1 MSTSPIPQTIDIL
14 SREKG
19 IEPQVII
26 SAIEDAVVTA
36 ARKQFKT
43 GEDLRARYN
52 PETGDVELFALMTV
66 VQEVQDPATEISL
79 ADVEEMGV
87 EGAEVGDQ
95 LEFPKPREELG
106 RIAAQTAKQIIFQK
120 VREAERNNV
129 YDEYISRVGE
139 LVHGFVKRF
148 EGGRI
153 ITDLGKIESVLPKT
167 QQSRAESFSQGER
180 IRVVINA
187 VSKDSKGPQV
197 EVSRTSPELLKR
209 LFEMEVPEI
218 YDGTV
223 QIKAAVREPG
233 DRAKIAVISTERD
246 VDPVG
251 ACVGM
256 KGSRVQA
263 IIRELRG
270 ERIDI
275 IEWSEDPAVF
285 AANALSPAKVSKVEI
300 NSFEE
305 KKLTVTVPEDQLS
318 LAIGKKGQNVRLA
331 AKLVGWHIDIRSAE
345 EAARAA
351 AAQLEA
357 VMAGGEAT
365 LTDIRESLALDQITA
380 ERLKD
385 RGIENIEQLSALSV
399 DELVDAIDVSFDQAN
414 EILDRAHRLLA
425 QKHAREAR
433 AERDAEPT
441 AASPSGEGA
450 TAQAETG
457 GGESLGGQV
466 ADAVNAIADA
476 GAAVVNLG
484 ASLIKESVEAITGS
498 PDEAAQ
504 PTEQAEGGETA
515 EQAPRADSEAQAR
528 ADEEATV
535 QFDNAADQG
544 VNKARMAEPE
554 PTEEEAAD
562 QKDQERQYA
571 PPPDAEPDPARP
583 VASAGPDFD
592 AMSPSEVQIQE
603 FLADVP
609 PGIEETQGPMPSS
622 AFQALAPGERVVP
635 ESRAEWREEAGIET
649 SDEQRVDDLI
659 ASFDTPPAGQ
669 AGDEAGEGD
678 TSPSEAAEEETG
690 QDTTDELSPGA
701 FDSDWGTEA
710 RAEGDQD
717 RAADTDDEREKH

>member
-19 IEPQVII
+19 IDPQVII

-36 ARKQFKT
+36 ARKKFKT
-43 GEDLRARYN
+43 GEDLHARYN
-52 PETGDVELFALMTV
+52 LENGDVELFAVKTV
-66 VQEVQDPATEISL
+66 VENVVDSAIEISL
-79 ADVEEMGV
+79 ADVVEMGV
-87 EGAEVGDQ
+87 EGAEEGDQ
-95 LEFPKPREELG
+95 LEFPKSREELG

-120 VREAERNNV
+120 VREAERNIV
-129 YDEYISRVGE
+129 YDEYIERLGE

-153 ITDLGKIESVLPKT
+153 VVDLGKVEASLPRT
-167 QQSRAESFSQGER
+167 EQSRAESFSQGER
-180 IRVVINA
+180 VRVVIHS
-187 VSKDSKGPQV
+187 VSKEAKGPQV

-223 QIKAAVREPG
+223 QIKAVVREPG

-331 AKLVGWHIDIRSAE
+331 AKLLGWHIDIRSAE

-365 LTDIRESLALDQITA
+365 LTDIRDSLALDQITA

-385 RGIENIEQLSALSV
+385 RGIENIDQLALISV
-399 DELVDAIDVSFDQAN
+399 DELVDAIDVSYDQAN
-414 EILDRAHRLLA
+414 EILERAHRLLA

-433 AERDAEPT
+433 
-441 AASPSGEGA
+441 
-450 TAQAETG
+450 
-457 GGESLGGQV
+457 
-466 ADAVNAIADA
+466 
-476 GAAVVNLG
+476 
-484 ASLIKESVEAITGS
+484 EAR
-498 PDEAAQ
+498 EA
-504 PTEQAEGGETA
+504 
-515 EQAPRADSEAQAR
+515 
-528 ADEEATV
+528 EEATAK
-535 QFDNAADQG
+535 AA
-544 VNKARMAEPE
+544 AE
-554 PTEEEAAD
+554 
-562 QKDQERQYA
+562 
-571 PPPDAEPDPARP
+571 PDAEAGEAAGSESEQ
-583 VASAGPDFD
+583 AS
-592 AMSPSEVQIQE
+592 
-603 FLADVP
+603 
-609 PGIEETQGPMPSS
+609 
-622 AFQALAPGERVVP
+622 VP
-635 ESRAEWREEAGIET
+635 EAPQELKLA
-649 SDEQRVDDLI
+649 
-659 ASFDTPPAGQ
+659 ASF
-669 AGDEAGEGD
+669 
-678 TSPSEAAEEETG
+678 
-690 QDTTDELSPGA
+690 
-701 FDSDWGTEA
+701 EA
-710 RAEGDQD
+710 RE
-717 RAADTDDEREKH
+717 

>member
-19 IEPQVII
+19 IEPEVII

-52 PETGDVELFALMTV
+52 AESGDVELFALMTV
-66 VQEVQDPATEISL
+66 VEEVQDPATEITL
-79 ADVEEMGV
+79 HEVEEMGV

-129 YDEYISRVGE
+129 YDEYIGRVGE

-153 ITDLGKIESVLPKT
+153 ITDLGKIEAVLPKT
-167 QQSRAESFSQGER
+167 QQSRAEAFSQGER
-180 IRVVINA
+180 IRIVINS
-187 VSKDSKGPQV
+187 VSKDTKGPQV
-197 EVSRTSPELLKR
+197 EVSRTSPELVKR

-223 QIKAAVREPG
+223 QIKVAMREPG

-285 AANALSPAKVSKVEI
+285 AANALSPAKVAKVEI

-385 RGIENIEQLSALSV
+385 RGIETIEQLATITV

-425 QKHAREAR
+425 QKHARELREAR
-433 AERDAEPT
+433 EAEEAALAPTPEGEAGVEEPEGPGVTEEAVGTGASEELVETAATVPAEPSVEALIET
-441 AASPSGEGA
+441 APADEA
-450 TAQAETG
+450 VETHAELAETVEG
-457 GGESLGGQV
+457 LAEEIP
-466 ADAVNAIADA
+466 AVGSTIEDKSVE
-476 GAAVVNLG
+476 AAVVRADDLQPIEPAEG
-484 ASLIKESVEAITGS
+484 SKDVVEASDTQFAE
-498 PDEAAQ
+498 PAA
-504 PTEQAEGGETA
+504 ESG
-515 EQAPRADSEAQAR
+515 PRTQHAND
-528 ADEEATV
+528 DEE
-535 QFDNAADQG
+535 
-544 VNKARMAEPE
+544 
-554 PTEEEAAD
+554 
-562 QKDQERQYA
+562 
-571 PPPDAEPDPARP
+571 
-583 VASAGPDFD
+583 
-592 AMSPSEVQIQE
+592 
-603 FLADVP
+603 
-609 PGIEETQGPMPSS
+609 
-622 AFQALAPGERVVP
+622 
-635 ESRAEWREEAGIET
+635 
-649 SDEQRVDDLI
+649 
-659 ASFDTPPAGQ
+659 
-669 AGDEAGEGD
+669 
-678 TSPSEAAEEETG
+678 
-690 QDTTDELSPGA
+690 
-701 FDSDWGTEA
+701 
-710 RAEGDQD
+710 
-717 RAADTDDEREKH
+717 EKL

>member
-19 IEPQVII
+19 IDPQVII

-52 PETGDVELFALMTV
+52 AETGDVELFALMTV
-66 VQEVQDPATEISL
+66 VDEVQDPATEISL
-79 ADVEEMGV
+79 ADVEAMGV

-129 YDEYISRVGE
+129 YDEYIGRVGE

-167 QQSRAESFSQGER
+167 QQSRAEAFSQGER
-180 IRVVINA
+180 IRVVINT
-187 VSKDSKGPQV
+187 VSKDTKGPQV

-233 DRAKIAVISTERD
+233 DRAKIAVISNERD

-275 IEWSEDPAVF
+275 IEWAEDPAVF

-365 LTDIRESLALDQITA
+365 LTDIRDSLALDQITA
-380 ERLKD
+380 ERLKG
-385 RGIENIEQLSALSV
+385 RGIETIDQLALISV
-399 DELVDAIDVSFDQAN
+399 DELVDAIDVSYDQAN
-414 EILDRAHRLLA
+414 EILERAHRLLA

-433 AERDAEPT
+433 EAR
-441 AASPSGEGA
+441 
-450 TAQAETG
+450 ET
-457 GGESLGGQV
+457 
-466 ADAVNAIADA
+466 
-476 GAAVVNLG
+476 
-484 ASLIKESVEAITGS
+484 
-498 PDEAAQ
+498 
-504 PTEQAEGGETA
+504 
-515 EQAPRADSEAQAR
+515 
-528 ADEEATV
+528 EEATAK
-535 QFDNAADQG
+535 AATENESG
-544 VNKARMAEPE
+544 EPVTATAGGEESGAAEPVVE
-554 PTEEEAAD
+554 KLAEGFDAEEIGAEETTQPEALAEDERLAEEASEPAI
-562 QKDQERQYA
+562 EAA
-571 PPPDAEPDPARP
+571 PDEPVVAFEAATEHETAAE
-583 VASAGPDFD
+583 V
-592 AMSPSEVQIQE
+592 SPESRTEGAE
-603 FLADVP
+603 TES
-609 PGIEETQGPMPSS
+609 GIEERI
-622 AFQALAPGERVVP
+622 EP
-635 ESRAEWREEAGIET
+635 EH
-649 SDEQRVDDLI
+649 
-659 ASFDTPPAGQ
+659 
-669 AGDEAGEGD
+669 
-678 TSPSEAAEEETG
+678 AA
-690 QDTTDELSPGA
+690 
-701 FDSDWGTEA
+701 
-710 RAEGDQD
+710 
-717 RAADTDDEREKH
+717 TDDEPHKDE

>member
-19 IEPQVII
+19 IDAQVII
-26 SAIEDAVVTA
+26 SAMEEAVAAA
-36 ARKQFKT
+36 ARKHFKT
-43 GEDLRARYN
+43 GQDFHARYN
-52 PETGDVELFALMTV
+52 PETGEVELFALMTV
-66 VQEVQDPATEISL
+66 VEEIQDPSTEITLDDERL
-79 ADVEEMGV
+79 ADV

-95 LEFPKPREELG
+95 LEFPITEELG

-129 YDEYISRVGE
+129 YDEYIDRVGE

-153 ITDLGKIESVLPKT
+153 IVDLGKIESVLPKT
-167 QQSRAESFSQGER
+167 QQSRAEAFSQGER
-180 IRVVINA
+180 IRVVINS
-187 VSKDSKGPQV
+187 VSKDTKGPQV

-223 QIKAAVREPG
+223 QMKAAVREPG

-331 AKLVGWHIDIRSAE
+331 AKLVGWHVDIRSAE

-385 RGIENIEQLSALSV
+385 RGIETIDQLAVVSV
-399 DELVDAIDVSFDQAN
+399 DDLVEAIDVSFDQAN

-425 QKHAREAR
+425 QKHIREAREAR
-433 AERDAEPT
+433 
-441 AASPSGEGA
+441 
-450 TAQAETG
+450 
-457 GGESLGGQV
+457 
-466 ADAVNAIADA
+466 
-476 GAAVVNLG
+476 
-484 ASLIKESVEAITGS
+484 EA
-498 PDEAAQ
+498 
-504 PTEQAEGGETA
+504 
-515 EQAPRADSEAQAR
+515 
-528 ADEEATV
+528 
-535 QFDNAADQG
+535 
-544 VNKARMAEPE
+544 
-554 PTEEEAAD
+554 EEAAA
-562 QKDQERQYA
+562 KA
-571 PPPDAEPDPARP
+571 DAATE
-583 VASAGPDFD
+583 VESA
-592 AMSPSEVQIQE
+592 
-603 FLADVP
+603 
-609 PGIEETQGPMPSS
+609 
-622 AFQALAPGERVVP
+622 
-635 ESRAEWREEAGIET
+635 EA
-649 SDEQRVDDLI
+649 
-659 ASFDTPPAGQ
+659 
-669 AGDEAGEGD
+669 AGDEAGEAPAPAIPEELSQPG
-678 TSPSEAAEEETG
+678 TFEAEEI
-690 QDTTDELSPGA
+690 GA
-701 FDSDWGTEA
+701 ES
-710 RAEGDQD
+710 
-717 RAADTDDEREKH
+717 

>member
-1 MSTSPIPQTIDIL
+1 MSTSPISQTIDIL

-26 SAIEDAVVTA
+26 SAIEEAVVKA
-36 ARKQFKT
+36 ARKQFNADET
-43 GEDLRARYN
+43 GEELRARYDL
-52 PETGDVELFALMTV
+52 ETGDIDLFALMTV
-66 VQEVQDPATEISL
+66 VEEVQYPTTEISL
-79 ADVEEMGV
+79 ADVEEMGI

-95 LEFPKPREELG
+95 LEFPKPKEELG

-120 VREAERNNV
+120 VREAERKNV

-153 ITDLGKIESVLPKT
+153 ITDLGKIEALLPKT

-180 IRVVINA
+180 IRIVIND
-187 VSKDSKGPQV
+187 VLTDSKGPQV

-380 ERLKD
+380 QRLKD
-385 RGIENIEQLSALSV
+385 RGIETIEELTTISV
-399 DELVDAIDVSFDQAN
+399 DELVDTIDVSFDQAN

-425 QKHAREAR
+425 QKHAREVREAHA
-433 AERDAEPT
+433 AE
-441 AASPSGEGA
+441 
-450 TAQAETG
+450 
-457 GGESLGGQV
+457 ES
-466 ADAVNAIADA
+466 
-476 GAAVVNLG
+476 
-484 ASLIKESVEAITGS
+484 
-498 PDEAAQ
+498 AAQ
-504 PTEQAEGGETA
+504 ESAAQESSEEESAAAPGEVSEEGVEETA
-515 EQAPRADSEAQAR
+515 EETSPDVEAASGAGLEASEEIESQMAAFDEMDQEEQFAPPPE
-528 ADEEATV
+528 
-535 QFDNAADQG
+535 
-544 VNKARMAEPE
+544 AEPE
-554 PTEEEAAD
+554 P
-562 QKDQERQYA
+562 
-571 PPPDAEPDPARP
+571 PRP
-583 VASAGPDFD
+583 LASAVPDFD

-603 FLADVP
+603 LLADEAP
-609 PGIEETQGPMPSS
+609 SSDEAQGPMPASGLE
-622 AFQALAPGERVVP
+622 AFAPGAQVIP
-635 ESRAEWREEAGIET
+635 ESHSEWAEKAGIDRSE
-649 SDEQRVDDLI
+649 EQTAEELIDSFNEDLKAEDAAAVSSESSEMI
-659 ASFDTPPAGQ
+659 
-669 AGDEAGEGD
+669 
-678 TSPSEAAEEETG
+678 SPSEAAEEETG
-690 QDTTDELSPGA
+690 QETTDELAPEIFESSESETG
-701 FDSDWGTEA
+701 
-710 RAEGDQD
+710 
-717 RAADTDDEREKH
+717 DTDSGEKKEE

>member
-19 IEPQVII
+19 IDPQVII

-52 PETGDVELFALMTV
+52 SETGDVELFALMTV
-66 VQEVQDPATEISL
+66 VDEVQDAATEISL
-79 ADVEEMGV
+79 ADVEAMGV

-129 YDEYISRVGE
+129 YDEYIGRVAE

-153 ITDLGKIESVLPKT
+153 IVDLGKIEAVLPKT
-167 QQSRAESFSQGER
+167 QQSRAEAFSQGER
-180 IRVVINA
+180 IRVVINT
-187 VSKDSKGPQV
+187 VSKDTKGPQV
-197 EVSRTSPELLKR
+197 EVSRTSPELVKR

-275 IEWSEDPAVF
+275 IEWNEDPAVF

-365 LTDIRESLALDQITA
+365 LADIRESLALDQITA

-385 RGIENIEQLSALSV
+385 RGIENIDQLALVTV
-399 DELVDAIDVSFDQAN
+399 DELVEAIDVSFDQAN
-414 EILDRAHRLLA
+414 EILERAHRLLA

-433 AERDAEPT
+433 ETREAEEAAAR
-441 AASPSGEGA
+441 AASEPEPGSEETASVAGDSEDAA
-450 TAQAETG
+450 TAEAFGEALQPASFEAEEIG
-457 GGESLGGQV
+457 
-466 ADAVNAIADA
+466 AVEDTRVPP
-476 GAAVVNLG
+476 AA
-484 ASLIKESVEAITGS
+484 AFEE
-498 PDEAAQ
+498 
-504 PTEQAEGGETA
+504 EQTA
-515 EQAPRADSEAQAR
+515 EQA
-528 ADEEATV
+528 V
-535 QFDNAADQG
+535 
-544 VNKARMAEPE
+544 
-554 PTEEEAAD
+554 
-562 QKDQERQYA
+562 A
-571 PPPDAEPDPARP
+571 PAIESDTKETQMTIE
-583 VASAGPDFD
+583 ASAQP
-592 AMSPSEVQIQE
+592 
-603 FLADVP
+603 
-609 PGIEETQGPMPSS
+609 
-622 AFQALAPGERVVP
+622 
-635 ESRAEWREEAGIET
+635 
-649 SDEQRVDDLI
+649 
-659 ASFDTPPAGQ
+659 
-669 AGDEAGEGD
+669 
-678 TSPSEAAEEETG
+678 AEEESIAT
-690 QDTTDELSPGA
+690 QPASLQVESEAVETPAATEA
-701 FDSDWGTEA
+701 GTEPPDEA
-710 RAEGDQD
+710 DLSQQASDEGSAANPEKVGDAETEGSEDK
-717 RAADTDDEREKH
+717 AEERKSE

>member
-19 IEPQVII
+19 IDPQVII

-66 VQEVQDPATEISL
+66 VEEVLDPATEISL

-129 YDEYISRVGE
+129 YDEYIGRLGE

-153 ITDLGKIESVLPKT
+153 ITDLGKIEAVLPKT

-180 IRVVINA
+180 IRVVINS
-187 VSKDSKGPQV
+187 VSKDAKGPQV

-385 RGIENIEQLSALSV
+385 RGIETIEQLSTITV

-414 EILDRAHRLLA
+414 EILERAHRLLA

-433 AERDAEPT
+433 QAQEAEADEIAEQEGQT
-441 AASPSGEGA
+441 AVA
-450 TAQAETG
+450 TAPETPIEIEQEEEPGSAEVAALTISTDLG
-457 GGESLGGQV
+457 PAVGEEVEVEEISAEEEEV
-466 ADAVNAIADA
+466 APTPV
-476 GAAVVNLG
+476 
-484 ASLIKESVEAITGS
+484 ESTEVSEGETIEAQPFFAYDEAVEA
-498 PDEAAQ
+498 
-504 PTEQAEGGETA
+504 
-515 EQAPRADSEAQAR
+515 SER
-528 ADEEATV
+528 PLESTW
-535 QFDNAADQG
+535 
-544 VNKARMAEPE
+544 
-554 PTEEEAAD
+554 TEE
-562 QKDQERQYA
+562 
-571 PPPDAEPDPARP
+571 
-583 VASAGPDFD
+583 
-592 AMSPSEVQIQE
+592 
-603 FLADVP
+603 
-609 PGIEETQGPMPSS
+609 
-622 AFQALAPGERVVP
+622 PGEEPSDDGEAP
-635 ESRAEWREEAGIET
+635 E
-649 SDEQRVDDLI
+649 V
-659 ASFDTPPAGQ
+659 
-669 AGDEAGEGD
+669 
-678 TSPSEAAEEETG
+678 SPSEAAEAESGQTETNELPPEAFG
-690 QDTTDELSPGA
+690 EPSASEANTDVS
-701 FDSDWGTEA
+701 
-710 RAEGDQD
+710 EGDEDQ
-717 RAADTDDEREKH
+717 AVKDE

>member
-1 MSTSPIPQTIDIL
+1 MSTSPIQQHIEAL
-14 SREKG
+14 SREKN
-19 IEPQVII
+19 IDPEIVI
-26 SAIEDAVVTA
+26 SAMRDAVEAA

-43 GEDLRARYN
+43 GEDFHARYN
-52 PETGDVELFALMTV
+52 PESGEVELYALKTV
-66 VQEVQDPATEISL
+66 VAEVQEEATEISL
-79 ADVEEMGV
+79 AEVEEMGV

-95 LEFPKPREELG
+95 LEFPRPTEELG

-129 YDEYISRVGE
+129 YEEYIGRMGE

-153 ITDLGKIESVLPKT
+153 ITDLGKIEAVLPKT

-180 IRVVINA
+180 IRIVINS
-187 VSKDSKGPQV
+187 VSKDAKGPQV

-233 DRAKIAVISTERD
+233 DRAKIAVVSTERD

-305 KKLTVTVPEDQLS
+305 KHLTVTVPEDQLS

-357 VMAGGEAT
+357 VMAGGEAK

-385 RGIENIEQLSALSV
+385 RGVETIEQLAASSV
-399 DELVDAIDVSFDQAN
+399 DELVDAIDVSFDQAS
-414 EILDRAHRLLA
+414 EIIDRANRLLA
-425 QKHAREAR
+425 QRQAREAR
-433 AERDAEPT
+433 DAREASAAAEAGDQEQAAAATETAPEAHSDIADLIERRVEQELGTEETAGEFVVEMADARIPLEEAFEGVAGDEAEE
-441 AASPSGEGA
+441 AAS
-450 TAQAETG
+450 AED
-457 GGESLGGQV
+457 EIDKERQFAPP
-466 ADAVNAIADA
+466 AD
-476 GAAVVNLG
+476 
-484 ASLIKESVEAITGS
+484 
-498 PDEAAQ
+498 
-504 PTEQAEGGETA
+504 
-515 EQAPRADSEAQAR
+515 
-528 ADEEATV
+528 
-535 QFDNAADQG
+535 
-544 VNKARMAEPE
+544 AEPE
-554 PTEEEAAD
+554 P
-562 QKDQERQYA
+562 Q
-571 PPPDAEPDPARP
+571 RP
-583 VASAGPDFD
+583 TASAVPDFD
-592 AMSPSEVQIQE
+592 AMSPSETQIQE
-603 FLADVP
+603 FAADRSS
-609 PGIEETQGPMPSS
+609 GIEEMEGPMPASGLE
-622 AFQALAPGERVVP
+622 AFAPGAQVVA
-635 ESRAEWREEAGIET
+635 ESHEEWMAEGGVKE
-649 SDEQRVDDLI
+649 SVDEQVAHLI
-659 ASFDTPPAGQ
+659 EDFDTPPSEELEAS
-669 AGDEAGEGD
+669 DAGED
-678 TSPSEAAEEETG
+678 SSPTTAAEEETG
-690 QDTTDELSPGA
+690 QETTDELAPEQFEGA
-701 FDSDWGTEA
+701 EVGTTDQQ
-710 RAEGDQD
+710 AEGGESK
-717 RAADTDDEREKH
+717 TMKDE

>member
-19 IEPQVII
+19 IDPQVII

-52 PETGDVELFALMTV
+52 HETGDVELFALMTV
-66 VQEVQDPATEISL
+66 IDEVQDPATEISL
-79 ADVEEMGV
+79 ADVEAMGV

-129 YDEYISRVGE
+129 YDEYIGRVGE

-153 ITDLGKIESVLPKT
+153 IVDLGKIESVLSKP
-167 QQSRAESFSQGER
+167 QQSRAEAFSQGER
-180 IRVVINA
+180 IRVVINT
-187 VSKDSKGPQV
+187 VSKDTKGPQV

-223 QIKAAVREPG
+223 QIKVAVREPG

-285 AANALSPAKVSKVEI
+285 AANGLSPAKVSKVEI

-365 LTDIRESLALDQITA
+365 LTDIRDSLALDQITA
-380 ERLKD
+380 ERLRHRD
-385 RGIENIEQLSALSV
+385 IETIDQLALISV

-414 EILDRAHRLLA
+414 EILERAHRLLA

-433 AERDAEPT
+433 EAREAEEAAAKAATETDGGEQVAATDEGEVSGAVETVEEELLPPASFEAEEIGVEE
-441 AASPSGEGA
+441 AAPSESLAEQEQIAEGA
-450 TAQAETG
+450 
-457 GGESLGGQV
+457 
-466 ADAVNAIADA
+466 AVNAATETEPDDRVAATAKGEQSGVEEADQLAALTESEAPIESNTTEPAIAPEATEEHEA
-476 GAAVVNLG
+476 GA
-484 ASLIKESVEAITGS
+484 EPS
-498 PDEAAQ
+498 PEAA
-504 PTEQAEGGETA
+504 
-515 EQAPRADSEAQAR
+515 ADSSETESETV
-528 ADEEATV
+528 ADEKPEGADD
-535 QFDNAADQG
+535 DN
-544 VNKARMAEPE
+544 K
-554 PTEEEAAD
+554 
-562 QKDQERQYA
+562 
-571 PPPDAEPDPARP
+571 
-583 VASAGPDFD
+583 
-592 AMSPSEVQIQE
+592 
-603 FLADVP
+603 
-609 PGIEETQGPMPSS
+609 
-622 AFQALAPGERVVP
+622 
-635 ESRAEWREEAGIET
+635 
-649 SDEQRVDDLI
+649 
-659 ASFDTPPAGQ
+659 
-669 AGDEAGEGD
+669 
-678 TSPSEAAEEETG
+678 
-690 QDTTDELSPGA
+690 QDKNE
-701 FDSDWGTEA
+701 
-710 RAEGDQD
+710 
-717 RAADTDDEREKH
+717 

>member
-1 MSTSPIPQTIDIL
+1 MSTSSPIAQTIDVL
-14 SREKG
+14 SREKN
-19 IEPQVII
+19 IDPNVII
-26 SAIEDAVVTA
+26 AAIEEAVIKA
-36 ARKQFKT
+36 ARKQFNAEQT
-43 GEDLRARYN
+43 GEELRARYD
-52 PETGDVELFALMTV
+52 PDTGDIDLFALMTV
-66 VQEVQDPATEISL
+66 VEEVENPSTEISL
-79 ADVEEMGV
+79 ADVLEMGI

-95 LEFPKPREELG
+95 LEFPKPKEELG

-120 VREAERNNV
+120 VREAERKNV
-129 YDEYISRVGE
+129 YDEYIGRLGE
-139 LVHGFVKRF
+139 LVNGFVKRF
-148 EGGRI
+148 EGGRLI
-153 ITDLGKIESVLPKT
+153 IDFGKLEAVLPKSE
-167 QQSRAESFSQGER
+167 QSRVESFSQGER
-180 IRVVINA
+180 LRVVISN
-187 VSKDSKGPQV
+187 VLTDSKGPQV
-197 EVSRTSPELLKR
+197 EVSRTSPEMLKR

-365 LTDIRESLALDQITA
+365 LADIRESLALDQITA
-380 ERLKD
+380 QRLKD
-385 RGIENIEQLSALSV
+385 RGIENIEQLSGMGV

-414 EILDRAHRLLA
+414 EILERAHRLLA
-425 QKHAREAR
+425 QKQAREAQAAR
-433 AERDAEPT
+433 EAAAAPAEA
-441 AASPSGEGA
+441 
-450 TAQAETG
+450 
-457 GGESLGGQV
+457 
-466 ADAVNAIADA
+466 
-476 GAAVVNLG
+476 
-484 ASLIKESVEAITGS
+484 
-498 PDEAAQ
+498 EAAQ
-504 PTEQAEGGETA
+504 ETAAEPEATEPEAEAGHGVSVSEEGVEGAAHDADLVERGETTEA
-515 EQAPRADSEAQAR
+515 APEVALEVEAMSEEGPETATA
-528 ADEEATV
+528 EATIEPS
-535 QFDNAADQG
+535 
-544 VNKARMAEPE
+544 RLAEPE
-554 PTEEEAAD
+554 PSAEEAAD
-562 QKDQERQYA
+562 EMDEERQYA

-583 VASAGPDFD
+583 DASAVPNFD

-603 FLADVP
+603 ALADAP
-609 PGIEETQGPMPSS
+609 TGSEAELGPMPASGLQ
-622 AFQALAPGERVVP
+622 AFAPGAQVIP
-635 ESRAEWREEAGIET
+635 ETHREWVEESGIDEGREQSAEELVESFRADLTLEDVEHVTGET
-649 SDEQRVDDLI
+649 
-659 ASFDTPPAGQ
+659 ATG
-669 AGDEAGEGD
+669 GEG
-678 TSPSEAAEEETG
+678 EETK
-690 QDTTDELSPGA
+690 E
-701 FDSDWGTEA
+701 
-710 RAEGDQD
+710 
-717 RAADTDDEREKH
+717 

>member
-19 IEPQVII
+19 IDPEVII

-52 PETGDVELFALMTV
+52 AESGDVELFALMTV
-66 VQEVQDPATEISL
+66 VEEVQDPATEL
-79 ADVEEMGV
+79 TLDDERLGDV

-129 YDEYISRVGE
+129 YDEYIGRVGE

-153 ITDLGKIESVLPKT
+153 ITDLGKIEAVLPKT
-167 QQSRAESFSQGER
+167 QQSRAEAFSQGER
-180 IRVVINA
+180 VRIVINS
-187 VSKDSKGPQV
+187 VSKDTKGPQV
-197 EVSRTSPELLKR
+197 EVSRTSPELVKR

-223 QIKAAVREPG
+223 QIKVAVREPG

-285 AANALSPAKVSKVEI
+285 AANALSPAKVAKVEI

-365 LTDIRESLALDQITA
+365 LTDIRESLSLDQITA

-385 RGIENIEQLSALSV
+385 RGIETIEQLATVTV
-399 DELVDAIDVSFDQAN
+399 DEIVDAIDVSFDQAN

-425 QKHAREAR
+425 QKHAREVKEA
-433 AERDAEPT
+433 RDAEEAALST
-441 AASPSGEGA
+441 AAEA
-450 TAQAETG
+450 TAEAGEAEVTAEAGTEATAEAGETEPQAETG
-457 GGESLGGQV
+457 V
-466 ADAVNAIADA
+466 T
-476 GAAVVNLG
+476 
-484 ASLIKESVEAITGS
+484 EA
-498 PDEAAQ
+498 PAEA
-504 PTEQAEGGETA
+504 
-515 EQAPRADSEAQAR
+515 
-528 ADEEATV
+528 
-535 QFDNAADQG
+535 
-544 VNKARMAEPE
+544 
-554 PTEEEAAD
+554 PTEELTAEAA
-562 QKDQERQYA
+562 ET
-571 PPPDAEPDPARP
+571 
-583 VASAGPDFD
+583 
-592 AMSPSEVQIQE
+592 EVI
-603 FLADVP
+603 A
-609 PGIEETQGPMPSS
+609 
-622 AFQALAPGERVVP
+622 
-635 ESRAEWREEAGIET
+635 EAGATVE
-649 SDEQRVDDLI
+649 
-659 ASFDTPPAGQ
+659 APAKE
-669 AGDEAGEGD
+669 AALDEAVEV
-678 TSPSEAAEEETG
+678 PAEEVEAAEETTEEMREPESSIEAEPAAASATIEAEVEQPIAATEEVSTEEASPDAANEASET
-690 QDTTDELSPGA
+690 QPGESA
-701 FDSDWGTEA
+701 GEGETET
-710 RAEGDQD
+710 RH
-717 RAADTDDEREKH
+717 AADDDKEEKL

>member
-19 IEPQVII
+19 IDAQVII

-43 GEDLRARYN
+43 GEDLHARYN
-52 PETGDVELFALMTV
+52 PETGDVELFAVMTV
-66 VQEVQDPATEISL
+66 VEQVEVPATEISISE
-79 ADVEEMGV
+79 VEEMGV

-95 LEFPKPREELG
+95 LEFPKSREELG

-129 YDEYISRVGE
+129 YDEYINRVGE

-153 ITDLGKIESVLPKT
+153 IVDLGKVEAVLPKME
-167 QQSRAESFSQGER
+167 QSRAESFSQGER
-180 IRVVINA
+180 IRVVIST
-187 VSKDSKGPQV
+187 VSKEAKGPQV

-223 QIKAAVREPG
+223 QIKAVVREPG

-305 KKLTVTVPEDQLS
+305 KRLTVTVPEDQLS

-365 LTDIRESLALDQITA
+365 LTTIRESLAIDQITA

-385 RGIENIEQLSALSV
+385 RGIENIEQLASASI
-399 DELVDAIDVSFDQAN
+399 DELVDLIDIS
-414 EILDRAHRLLA
+414 LDEATGIIEKAKRLLA
-425 QKHAREAR
+425 QKQMREAR
-433 AERDAEPT
+433 ASRESEAEAT
-441 AASPSGEGA
+441 AGGEG
-450 TAQAETG
+450 T
-457 GGESLGGQV
+457 
-466 ADAVNAIADA
+466 D
-476 GAAVVNLG
+476 
-484 ASLIKESVEAITGS
+484 
-498 PDEAAQ
+498 
-504 PTEQAEGGETA
+504 
-515 EQAPRADSEAQAR
+515 EAQAADLSATDAGVEVGR
-528 ADEEATV
+528 AEVDE
-535 QFDNAADQG
+535 G
-544 VNKARMAEPE
+544 
-554 PTEEEAAD
+554 
-562 QKDQERQYA
+562 
-571 PPPDAEPDPARP
+571 EPDPPRP
-583 VASAGPDFD
+583 IASPIANYD
-592 AMSPSEVQIQE
+592 AMSPSDLEIQE
-603 FLADVP
+603 LAAGTEESLSELEGPLSKDALEALE
-609 PGIEETQGPMPSS
+609 PGAQI
-622 AFQALAPGERVVP
+622 VP
-635 ESRAEWREEAGIET
+635 ESKAEWNKH
-649 SDEQRVDDLI
+649 V
-659 ASFDTPPAGQ
+659 
-669 AGDEAGEGD
+669 
-678 TSPSEAAEEETG
+678 
-690 QDTTDELSPGA
+690 DELSAAG
-701 FDSDWGTEA
+701 SSESNES
-710 RAEGDQD
+710 AEGEAHHSGQTEEEPGED
-717 RAADTDDEREKH
+717 A

>member
-19 IEPQVII
+19 IDPQVII

-52 PETGDVELFALMTV
+52 GETGDVELFALMTV
-66 VQEVQDPATEISL
+66 VDEVQDAATEISL
-79 ADVEEMGV
+79 ADVEAMGV

-129 YDEYISRVGE
+129 YDEYIGRVGE

-153 ITDLGKIESVLPKT
+153 VVDLGKIEAVLPKT
-167 QQSRAESFSQGER
+167 QQSRAEAFSQGER
-180 IRVVINA
+180 IRVVINT
-187 VSKDSKGPQV
+187 VSKDTKGPQV

-385 RGIENIEQLSALSV
+385 RGIETIDQLPTITV

-414 EILDRAHRLLA
+414 EILERAHRLLA

-433 AERDAEPT
+433 ELREAEEAAAKAEADEGTAPAEEIAEGASTPPQEQIEAAPSPETTLESAEAGDTLGEAEGAPT
-441 AASPSGEGA
+441 ADESAPVVTSQTEG
-450 TAQAETG
+450 
-457 GGESLGGQV
+457 
-466 ADAVNAIADA
+466 
-476 GAAVVNLG
+476 
-484 ASLIKESVEAITGS
+484 
-498 PDEAAQ
+498 EAAQ
-504 PTEQAEGGETA
+504 SEPAVSESEDSGATQAMEASLQPRSFEAEEIGAVTETEETA
-515 EQAPRADSEAQAR
+515 NPS
-528 ADEEATV
+528 
-535 QFDNAADQG
+535 
-544 VNKARMAEPE
+544 
-554 PTEEEAAD
+554 TEETDEDVSAAGTD
-562 QKDQERQYA
+562 YSEIA
-571 PPPDAEPDPARP
+571 AE
-583 VASAGPDFD
+583 
-592 AMSPSEVQIQE
+592 Q
-603 FLADVP
+603 
-609 PGIEETQGPMPSS
+609 
-622 AFQALAPGERVVP
+622 VP
-635 ESRAEWREEAGIET
+635 ESSEGSSTKLEVDGVVEAD
-649 SDEQRVDDLI
+649 S
-659 ASFDTPPAGQ
+659 A
-669 AGDEAGEGD
+669 DEAD
-678 TSPSEAAEEETG
+678 D
-690 QDTTDELSPGA
+690 QKN
-701 FDSDWGTEA
+701 DSTV
-710 RAEGDQD
+710 
-717 RAADTDDEREKH
+717 

>member
-19 IEPQVII
+19 IEPEVII

-52 PETGDVELFALMTV
+52 AESGDVELFALMTV
-66 VQEVQDPATEISL
+66 VEEVQDPATEITL
-79 ADVEEMGV
+79 TEVEDMGV

-129 YDEYISRVGE
+129 YDEYIGRVGE

-153 ITDLGKIESVLPKT
+153 ITDLGKIEAVLPKT
-167 QQSRAESFSQGER
+167 QQSRAEAFSQGER
-180 IRVVINA
+180 IRIVINS
-187 VSKDSKGPQV
+187 VSKDTKGPQV
-197 EVSRTSPELLKR
+197 EVSRTSPELVKR

-223 QIKAAVREPG
+223 QIKVAMREPG

-285 AANALSPAKVSKVEI
+285 AANALSPAKVAKVEI

-385 RGIENIEQLSALSV
+385 RGIETIEQLATITV

-425 QKHAREAR
+425 QKHAREVREAR
-433 AERDAEPT
+433 EAEQAALAPSPEEGAATDEQEASGATEEAIDTGVTVGAEP
-441 AASPSGEGA
+441 AAEVPIEPAAGDEA
-450 TAQAETG
+450 VETQAEL
-457 GGESLGGQV
+457 S
-466 ADAVNAIADA
+466 
-476 GAAVVNLG
+476 
-484 ASLIKESVEAITGS
+484 ESVEQLPAEIPAAELPIEGEMS
-498 PDEAAQ
+498 AEAPA
-504 PTEQAEGGETA
+504 
-515 EQAPRADSEAQAR
+515 AR
-528 ADEEATV
+528 ADEE
-535 QFDNAADQG
+535 
-544 VNKARMAEPE
+544 E
-554 PTEEEAAD
+554 
-562 QKDQERQYA
+562 
-571 PPPDAEPDPARP
+571 
-583 VASAGPDFD
+583 
-592 AMSPSEVQIQE
+592 
-603 FLADVP
+603 
-609 PGIEETQGPMPSS
+609 
-622 AFQALAPGERVVP
+622 
-635 ESRAEWREEAGIET
+635 
-649 SDEQRVDDLI
+649 LI
-659 ASFDTPPAGQ
+659 AAV
-669 AGDEAGEGD
+669 A
-678 TSPSEAAEEETG
+678 
-690 QDTTDELSPGA
+690 
-701 FDSDWGTEA
+701 DSSDVAEA
-710 RAEGDQD
+710 REPQSEESAENEPGTQQ
-717 RAADTDDEREKH
+717 AINDDEEKL

>member
-19 IEPQVII
+19 IDPQVII

-52 PETGDVELFALMTV
+52 AETGDVELFALMTV
-66 VQEVQDPATEISL
+66 VDEVQDSATEISL
-79 ADVEEMGV
+79 ADVEAMGV

-129 YDEYISRVGE
+129 YDEYIGRVGE

-153 ITDLGKIESVLPKT
+153 IVDLGKIESVLPKT
-167 QQSRAESFSQGER
+167 QQSRAEAFSQGER
-180 IRVVINA
+180 IRVVINT
-187 VSKDSKGPQV
+187 VSKDTKGPQV

-223 QIKAAVREPG
+223 QIRAAVREPG

-365 LTDIRESLALDQITA
+365 LTDIRDSLALDQITA

-385 RGIENIEQLSALSV
+385 RGIETIDQLALISV

-414 EILDRAHRLLA
+414 EILERAHRLLA

-433 AERDAEPT
+433 EAREAEE
-441 AASPSGEGA
+441 A
-450 TAQAETG
+450 TAQTATEAETG
-457 GGESLGGQV
+457 ELV
-466 ADAVNAIADA
+466 
-476 GAAVVNLG
+476 
-484 ASLIKESVEAITGS
+484 T
-498 PDEAAQ
+498 
-504 PTEQAEGGETA
+504 ETA
-515 EQAPRADSEAQAR
+515 EAGEFA
-528 ADEEATV
+528 
-535 QFDNAADQG
+535 
-544 VNKARMAEPE
+544 AEPAEELPLPTSFEAEALGVEQTAQPEVPEDLEKIAEPASE
-554 PTEEEAAD
+554 PTTIES
-562 QKDQERQYA
+562 
-571 PPPDAEPDPARP
+571 EP
-583 VASAGPDFD
+583 
-592 AMSPSEVQIQE
+592 
-603 FLADVP
+603 
-609 PGIEETQGPMPSS
+609 
-622 AFQALAPGERVVP
+622 P
-635 ESRAEWREEAGIET
+635 ESAA
-649 SDEQRVDDLI
+649 
-659 ASFDTPPAGQ
+659 
-669 AGDEAGEGD
+669 AGEG
-678 TSPSEAAEEETG
+678 TPERETAAESSPVAEIEG
-690 QDTTDELSPGA
+690 SDTAAELS
-701 FDSDWGTEA
+701 A
-710 RAEGDQD
+710 RAETEGSDVESAPEENIPGGVSDNDAQNK
-717 RAADTDDEREKH
+717 DE

>member
-19 IEPQVII
+19 IDAQVII

-43 GEDLRARYN
+43 GEDLHARYN
-52 PETGDVELFALMTV
+52 PETGDVELFAVMTV
-66 VQEVQDPATEISL
+66 VELVENAATEISL
-79 ADVEEMGV
+79 ADVESMGV

-95 LEFPKPREELG
+95 LEFPKSREELG

-129 YDEYISRVGE
+129 YDEYINRVGE

-153 ITDLGKIESVLPKT
+153 IVDLGKVEAVLPKME
-167 QQSRAESFSQGER
+167 QSRAESFSQGER
-180 IRVVINA
+180 VRVVISS
-187 VSKDSKGPQV
+187 VSKEAKGPQV

-223 QIKAAVREPG
+223 QIKAVVREPG

-305 KKLTVTVPEDQLS
+305 KRLTVTVPEDQLS

-365 LTDIRESLALDQITA
+365 LTTIRESLAIDQITA

-385 RGIENIEQLSALSV
+385 RGIENIEQLASATI
-399 DELVDAIDVSFDQAN
+399 DELVDLIDISLDEAN
-414 EILDRAHRLLA
+414 GIIEKAKRLLA
-425 QKHAREAR
+425 QKQMREAR
-433 AERDAEPT
+433 ATRELEAE
-441 AASPSGEGA
+441 A
-450 TAQAETG
+450 AQAALTG
-457 GGESLGGQV
+457 AEAGTEAGAEGGAEE
-466 ADAVNAIADA
+466 
-476 GAAVVNLG
+476 GAAVETEQADELAVG
-484 ASLIKESVEAITGS
+484 TV
-498 PDEAAQ
+498 DEAESQALNEGDDETGDQGEPDPPRPIATPIASYDEMSPSDLEIQELAADTGVSSAELEGPLSKEGLELLAPGAQ
-504 PTEQAEGGETA
+504 IVPETRAQWSAHVEELSSTEDSESIQAEGGEGTPGNEPGGKA
-515 EQAPRADSEAQAR
+515 E
-528 ADEEATV
+528 
-535 QFDNAADQG
+535 
-544 VNKARMAEPE
+544 
-554 PTEEEAAD
+554 TETE
-562 QKDQERQYA
+562 
-571 PPPDAEPDPARP
+571 DAE
-583 VASAGPDFD
+583 
-592 AMSPSEVQIQE
+592 
-603 FLADVP
+603 
-609 PGIEETQGPMPSS
+609 
-622 AFQALAPGERVVP
+622 
-635 ESRAEWREEAGIET
+635 
-649 SDEQRVDDLI
+649 
-659 ASFDTPPAGQ
+659 
-669 AGDEAGEGD
+669 
-678 TSPSEAAEEETG
+678 
-690 QDTTDELSPGA
+690 
-701 FDSDWGTEA
+701 
-710 RAEGDQD
+710 
-717 RAADTDDEREKH
+717 

>member
-1 MSTSPIPQTIDIL
+1 MATSPIPQTIDIL

-19 IEPQVII
+19 IDPQVII

-66 VQEVQDPATEISL
+66 VEEVQDPATEISL

-153 ITDLGKIESVLPKT
+153 ITDLGKIEAVLPKT

-180 IRVVINA
+180 IRIVINT
-187 VSKDSKGPQV
+187 VSRDSKGPQV

-385 RGIENIEQLSALSV
+385 RGIENIEQLSGLSV

-425 QKHAREAR
+425 QKHAREVREA
-433 AERDAEPT
+433 RDAET
-441 AASPSGEGA
+441 SAAAPAGDDA
-450 TAQAETG
+450 TGQ
-457 GGESLGGQV
+457 GGE
-466 ADAVNAIADA
+466 AV
-476 GAAVVNLG
+476 
-484 ASLIKESVEAITGS
+484 
-498 PDEAAQ
+498 
-504 PTEQAEGGETA
+504 EQGEGGETV
-515 EQAPRADSEAQAR
+515 EQAPEASSTSQAQPDEDTAVQLGNVTADDVDGS
-528 ADEEATV
+528 
-535 QFDNAADQG
+535 
-544 VNKARMAEPE
+544 RMAEPE
-554 PTEEEAAD
+554 PTAKEAED
-562 QKDQERQYA
+562 EKDQEREFA
-571 PPPDAEPDPARP
+571 PPPDAEPSPLRSE
-583 VASAGPDFD
+583 VSAGPDFD
-592 AMSPSEVQIQE
+592 SMSPSEAQIQE
-603 FLADVP
+603 LIADVSS
-609 PGIEETQGPMPSS
+609 GVEETHGPMPSS

-635 ESRAEWREEAGIET
+635 ESRAEWREEAGIDT
-649 SDEQRVDDLI
+649 SDEQQAEELI
-659 ASFDTPPAGQ
+659 ASFDTPPEAEATG
-669 AGDEAGEGD
+669 EAGAGD

-690 QDTTDELSPGA
+690 QATSDELSPAAVDDG
-701 FDSDWGTEA
+701 SEA
-710 RAEGDQD
+710 IPQETTAEGDQQG
-717 RAADTDDEREKH
+717 AGDTDEEKNQ

>member
-19 IEPQVII
+19 IDPQVII

-52 PETGDVELFALMTV
+52 SDTGDVELFALMTV
-66 VQEVQDPATEISL
+66 VDEVQDVATEISL
-79 ADVEEMGV
+79 ADVEAMGV

-129 YDEYISRVGE
+129 YDEYIGRVGE

-153 ITDLGKIESVLPKT
+153 IVDLGKIESVLPKT
-167 QQSRAESFSQGER
+167 QQSRAEAFSQGER
-180 IRVVINA
+180 IRVVINT
-187 VSKDSKGPQV
+187 VSKDTKGPQV

-365 LTDIRESLALDQITA
+365 LTDIRDSLALDQITA

-385 RGIENIEQLSALSV
+385 RGIETIDQLASISV

-414 EILDRAHRLLA
+414 EILERAHRLLA
-425 QKHAREAR
+425 QKHARETREAR
-433 AERDAEPT
+433 EAEEAAQKASDTESIQFEEGAVEAASSESVLELAEEPAARLETAEESAVEAEPSAAVSEAAVEEQQPMQTSDSST
-441 AASPSGEGA
+441 ASDEITTSEATVETLSEGQDHTETAEPQSVDEEVQLATEAGEA
-450 TAQAETG
+450 AETG
-457 GGESLGGQV
+457 IE
-466 ADAVNAIADA
+466 AVR
-476 GAAVVNLG
+476 L
-484 ASLIKESVEAITGS
+484 
-498 PDEAAQ
+498 
-504 PTEQAEGGETA
+504 AE
-515 EQAPRADSEAQAR
+515 
-528 ADEEATV
+528 
-535 QFDNAADQG
+535 
-544 VNKARMAEPE
+544 
-554 PTEEEAAD
+554 
-562 QKDQERQYA
+562 
-571 PPPDAEPDPARP
+571 
-583 VASAGPDFD
+583 
-592 AMSPSEVQIQE
+592 
-603 FLADVP
+603 
-609 PGIEETQGPMPSS
+609 
-622 AFQALAPGERVVP
+622 
-635 ESRAEWREEAGIET
+635 
-649 SDEQRVDDLI
+649 
-659 ASFDTPPAGQ
+659 
-669 AGDEAGEGD
+669 
-678 TSPSEAAEEETG
+678 SEAAAEE
-690 QDTTDELSPGA
+690 S
-701 FDSDWGTEA
+701 TEP
-710 RAEGDQD
+710 
-717 RAADTDDEREKH
+717 AADDESQKNETN

>member
-19 IEPQVII
+19 IDPQVII

-52 PETGDVELFALMTV
+52 AETGDVELFALMTV
-66 VQEVQDPATEISL
+66 VDEVQDPATEISL
-79 ADVEEMGV
+79 ADVEAMGV

-129 YDEYISRVGE
+129 YDEYIGRVGE

-167 QQSRAESFSQGER
+167 QQSRAEAFSQGER
-180 IRVVINA
+180 IRVVINT
-187 VSKDSKGPQV
+187 VSKDTKGPQV

-233 DRAKIAVISTERD
+233 DRAKIAVISNERD

-275 IEWSEDPAVF
+275 IEWAEDPAVF

-365 LTDIRESLALDQITA
+365 LTDIRDSLALDQITA
-380 ERLKD
+380 ERLKG
-385 RGIENIEQLSALSV
+385 RGIETIDQLALISV
-399 DELVDAIDVSFDQAN
+399 DELVDAIDVSYDQAN
-414 EILDRAHRLLA
+414 EILERAHRLLA

-433 AERDAEPT
+433 EAR
-441 AASPSGEGA
+441 
-450 TAQAETG
+450 ET
-457 GGESLGGQV
+457 
-466 ADAVNAIADA
+466 
-476 GAAVVNLG
+476 
-484 ASLIKESVEAITGS
+484 
-498 PDEAAQ
+498 
-504 PTEQAEGGETA
+504 
-515 EQAPRADSEAQAR
+515 
-528 ADEEATV
+528 EEATAK
-535 QFDNAADQG
+535 AASENESG
-544 VNKARMAEPE
+544 EPVTATAEGAESRPAEPVVQKLAE
-554 PTEEEAAD
+554 GFDAEEIGAEETIQPEALAQDERLAEEASEPAV
-562 QKDQERQYA
+562 ESA
-571 PPPDAEPDPARP
+571 PEEPVIAFEAAAEHETAAE
-583 VASAGPDFD
+583 V
-592 AMSPSEVQIQE
+592 SPESRTEGAE
-603 FLADVP
+603 TES
-609 PGIEETQGPMPSS
+609 GIEE
-622 AFQALAPGERVVP
+622 RVEP
-635 ESRAEWREEAGIET
+635 EHA
-649 SDEQRVDDLI
+649 
-659 ASFDTPPAGQ
+659 
-669 AGDEAGEGD
+669 
-678 TSPSEAAEEETG
+678 
-690 QDTTDELSPGA
+690 
-701 FDSDWGTEA
+701 
-710 RAEGDQD
+710 
-717 RAADTDDEREKH
+717 AADDEPHKHE

>member
-19 IEPQVII
+19 IDAQVII
-26 SAIEDAVVTA
+26 SAMEEAVAAA
-36 ARKQFKT
+36 ARKHFKT
-43 GEDLRARYN
+43 GQDFHARYN
-52 PETGDVELFALMTV
+52 PETGEVELFALMTV
-66 VQEVQDPATEISL
+66 VEELQDPSTEITLDDERL
-79 ADVEEMGV
+79 ADV

-95 LEFPKPREELG
+95 LEFPITEELG

-129 YDEYISRVGE
+129 YDEYIDRVGE

-153 ITDLGKIESVLPKT
+153 IVDLGKIESVLPKT
-167 QQSRAESFSQGER
+167 QQSRAEAFSQGER
-180 IRVVINA
+180 IRIVINS
-187 VSKDSKGPQV
+187 VSKDTKGPQV

-331 AKLVGWHIDIRSAE
+331 AKLVGWHVDIRSAE

-385 RGIENIEQLSALSV
+385 RGIETIDQLAVVSV
-399 DELVDAIDVSFDQAN
+399 DDLVEAIDVSFDQAN

-425 QKHAREAR
+425 QKHIREAREAR
-433 AERDAEPT
+433 
-441 AASPSGEGA
+441 
-450 TAQAETG
+450 
-457 GGESLGGQV
+457 
-466 ADAVNAIADA
+466 
-476 GAAVVNLG
+476 
-484 ASLIKESVEAITGS
+484 EA
-498 PDEAAQ
+498 
-504 PTEQAEGGETA
+504 
-515 EQAPRADSEAQAR
+515 
-528 ADEEATV
+528 
-535 QFDNAADQG
+535 
-544 VNKARMAEPE
+544 
-554 PTEEEAAD
+554 EEAAA
-562 QKDQERQYA
+562 KA
-571 PPPDAEPDPARP
+571 DAATE
-583 VASAGPDFD
+583 VESA
-592 AMSPSEVQIQE
+592 
-603 FLADVP
+603 
-609 PGIEETQGPMPSS
+609 
-622 AFQALAPGERVVP
+622 
-635 ESRAEWREEAGIET
+635 EA
-649 SDEQRVDDLI
+649 
-659 ASFDTPPAGQ
+659 
-669 AGDEAGEGD
+669 AGDEAGEAPAPAIPEELSQPG
-678 TSPSEAAEEETG
+678 TFEAEEIGAESSAEEATRMQEQQTAKEAIANAAEPDAAALAEANAKIEAEKIAALADEEVWPS
-690 QDTTDELSPGA
+690 DEALKTESGSDAVSGAAEAVDESSPEMAAQA
-701 FDSDWGTEA
+701 FEPKIPDGDEEHKTESKT
-710 RAEGDQD
+710 E
-717 RAADTDDEREKH
+717 